1 MGIRTSKYLIR
12 SALILFCFQL
22 LGTIFVSQEGEEQ
35 VTATQGV
42 VIQKHSAPSSLT
54 SLFEK
59 TEKETEEEKH
69 DKFFAFALIDFSAS
83 FCERLFSIRY
93 PLQFSAA
100 SQHAQEPSLRVL
112 HCTFLI

>member
-1 MGIRTSKYLIR
+1 MALRTSKYLIR
-12 SALILFCFQL
+12 SVLILFCFQL
-22 LGTIFVSQEGEEQ
+22 LGAIFISQAGEEH
-35 VTATQGV
+35 VAITDGV
-42 VIQKHSAPSSLT
+42 VLQKHSPPSTLN

-69 DKFFAFALIDFSAS
+69 DKLFAFALIDFSAS

-93 PLQFSAA
+93 PLQFSTA